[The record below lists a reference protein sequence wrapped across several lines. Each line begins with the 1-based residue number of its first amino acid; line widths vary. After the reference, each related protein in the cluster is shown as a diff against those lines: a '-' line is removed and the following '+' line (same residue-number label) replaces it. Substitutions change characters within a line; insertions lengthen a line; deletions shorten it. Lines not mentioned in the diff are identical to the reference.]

1 MDHKND
7 GNQKPKLVCCNH
19 GKQLDV
25 QGECELCG
33 SLRERSLTE
42 PEKKRR
48 MLASILRSAREN
60 KCNWRLVE
68 NAERQADAF
77 GLTADEIDS
86 ALEEKCFRHEAPIIE
101 LSEEEKQG
109 VLQLEKTG
117 LTCSRNTLGLFRQGF
132 TITRPK
138 SVAGNS
144 RYSYRDTNSEES
156 DAPIAWVY
164 PSSKGKWYFEIGC
177 FAGAPGAFAPGDFVN
192 EHENLADALADVLD
206 YYFGDESR
214 MNPPELANV
223 EQLRANGKYRG
234 W

>member
-1 MDHKND
+1 MDPKND
-7 GNQKPKLVCCNH
+7 CDKNPKVVCCNH
-19 GKQLDV
+19 GEILDS
-25 QGECELCG
+25 QGECQRCS
-33 SLRERSLTE
+33 SLRERPLEE

-48 MLASILRSAREN
+48 MLASILKSVREN

-68 NAERQADAF
+68 DAERQADAF
-77 GLTADEIDS
+77 GLTTDEIDS
-86 ALEEKCFRHEAPIIE
+86 AIETQYFRHEAPLIE
-101 LSEEEKQG
+101 LSEEENQA
-109 VLQLEKTG
+109 VLNLEMAG
-117 LTCSRNTLGLFRQGF
+117 LTCSRNIFGPFRQGF

-138 SVAGNS
+138 SIPGNS
-144 RYSYRDTNSEES
+144 RYSYRDINSKDS

-164 PSSKGKWYFEIGC
+164 PSSKKKWYFEIGC

-192 EHENLADALADVLD
+192 EHETLAEAVADVLD